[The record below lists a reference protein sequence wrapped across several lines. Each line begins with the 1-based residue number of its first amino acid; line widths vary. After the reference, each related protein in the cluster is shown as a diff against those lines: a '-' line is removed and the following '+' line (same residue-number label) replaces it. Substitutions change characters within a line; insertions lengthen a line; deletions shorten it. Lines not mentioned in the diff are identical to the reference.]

1 MHVFDEPFETV
12 GYLDIIVN
20 VNQKIYLPSIFRI
33 QGTCNVKLNTY
44 RYLQVTIIF
53 IHF

>member
-1 MHVFDEPFETV
+1 MHVFDDHFQTV

-20 VNQKIYLPSIFRI
+20 VNQKMYLPSIFRI
-33 QGTCNVKLNTY
+33 PGACNNTY